1 MRSSRKWIRR
11 HAVHYMS
18 FFTCL
23 SLLLICHDA
32 RAQVLYGS
40 IVGTVTDSSG
50 SVVPDAMV
58 KATHTQ
64 TNEMRTATTNESGVY
79 TLSTVPAG
87 TYTISISKPGFGE
100 YKATNIVLTINATA
114 RVDASLTIG
123 AQTQTVTV
131 SAETAELET
140 DRIDVHGNVS
150 SEELEELPQPTRT
163 YEGLLGLLPGVAPP
177 NPQWAGG
184 GGTNNPAQREWH
196 ECKWYSC
203 ERGRCE
209 RI

>member
-1 MRSSRKWIRR
+1 MHSSRKWTRR
-11 HAVHYMS
+11 HAIHYMW

-23 SLLLICHDA
+23 SLMLICHDA
-32 RAQVLYGS
+32 PAQVLYGS

-50 SVVPDAMV
+50 SVVPGALVM
-58 KATHTQ
+58 ATQTQ
-64 TNEMRTATTNESGVY
+64 TNEMRSATTNDSGVY

-87 TYTISISKPGFGE
+87 TYTIRISKPGFGE

-150 SEELEELPQPTRT
+150 SEELQELPPPTRT
-163 YEGLLGLLPGVAPP
+163 YQRMFGLM
-177 NPQWAGG
+177 
-184 GGTNNPAQREWH
+184 PAAAQPTPH
-196 ECKWYSC
+196 SAAA
-203 ERGRCE
+203 
-209 RI
+209 